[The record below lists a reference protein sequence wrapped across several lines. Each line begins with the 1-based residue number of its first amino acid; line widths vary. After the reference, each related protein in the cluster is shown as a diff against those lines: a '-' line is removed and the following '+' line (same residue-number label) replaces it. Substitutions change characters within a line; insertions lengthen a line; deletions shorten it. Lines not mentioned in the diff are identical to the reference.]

1 MTEMKRRFRHHA
13 GSAGFALAAL
23 CVLCTP
29 AFAQGSYAPGPGKV
43 PGNVVGDFDKI
54 HELPPGGPAPRTVD
68 GHVDLTGRW
77 YPNAAGKML
86 QLAYPLDPAVF
97 QQFDPKATPEEAPS
111 FKPGMAAK
119 YKRRSALWRVRSSRH
134 SKHHHRTA
142 QPARSHGAVSSRRE
156 IGHAG
161 RVPHGYP
168 HYPYRWTAALQGS
181 GSTFNG
187 DSVAH
192 WDGNTLVID
201 VIAIDERLANGLGG
215 GMPGGPWF
223 HSDQEHVVERLTRP
237 SKNFLIYEVT
247 IEDPVVLAKPWKS
260 APRRW
265 SLAGP
270 DDDWGE
276 VFVPITRSH
285 RKFRKFK
292 APRRS
297 SKRRPYLRSPSV
309 SQFAVARGCPSGFC
323 WGPEAF
329 SVSDLC

>member
-1 MTEMKRRFRHHA
+1 MTEMKRRFRHKA
-13 GSAGFALAAL
+13 GNAGVALAAL

-54 HELPPGGPAPRTVD
+54 HKLPPGGPAPRTAD

-119 YKRRSALWRVRSSRH
+119 YKRRVPYGECDQAGTPSTTIEQLSQHAPMELYQVAGKLVMLDEYPMDIRIIHTDGRPH
-134 SKHHHRTA
+134 SKD
-142 QPARSHGAVSSRRE
+142 PD
-156 IGHAG
+156 
-161 RVPHGYP
+161 P
-168 HYPYRWTAALQGS
+168 
-181 GSTFNG
+181 TFNG

-276 VFVPITRSH
+276 VFCTHNEEPQEIKKIQGAAKTND
-285 RKFRKFK
+285 K
-292 APRRS
+292 
-297 SKRRPYLRSPSV
+297 
-309 SQFAVARGCPSGFC
+309 
-323 WGPEAF
+323 
-329 SVSDLC
+329 